1 LTLSATRQFLMC
13 CIAGGACP
21 LPFWPPAA
29 GAFRQMKAWS
39 PPVITPI
46 IQPSPSHFLIIPS
59 GLNDIPL
66 IPVAISYSDKVS
78 ERLDIKSRIMF
89 YASGYL
95 FVFEYFF

>member
-1 LTLSATRQFLMC
+1 
-13 CIAGGACP
+13 
-21 LPFWPPAA
+21 
-29 GAFRQMKAWS
+29 MKAWS
-39 PPVITPI
+39 SLVVTHI
-46 IQPSPSHFLIIPS
+46 IQPYSLLLFIMPS

-89 YASGYL
+89 YTSGYL

>member
-1 LTLSATRQFLMC
+1 
-13 CIAGGACP
+13 
-21 LPFWPPAA
+21 
-29 GAFRQMKAWS
+29 MKAWS
-39 PPVITPI
+39 SLVVTHI
-46 IQPSPSHFLIIPS
+46 IQPYSLLLFIMPS